1 MPYAGGDTT
10 AAALDMGVPVI
21 TCAGERHAE
30 RMSFSLLS
38 HLGVTETVAHD
49 DAEYVAI
56 ACRLA
61 DDAAWRLGV
70 AAKIV
75 DRFQHSDIANTRRY
89 AACLEDAYA
98 RALAIKSGAAA

>member
-1 MPYAGGDTT
+1 
-10 AAALDMGVPVI
+10 
-21 TCAGERHAE
+21 
-30 RMSFSLLS
+30 MSLSLLS
-38 HLGVTETVAHD
+38 HLGVTDTVAHG

-75 DRFQHSDIANTRRY
+75 DRFQRSDLSDTRRY

-98 RALAIKSGAAA
+98 RALAIRSGAAV